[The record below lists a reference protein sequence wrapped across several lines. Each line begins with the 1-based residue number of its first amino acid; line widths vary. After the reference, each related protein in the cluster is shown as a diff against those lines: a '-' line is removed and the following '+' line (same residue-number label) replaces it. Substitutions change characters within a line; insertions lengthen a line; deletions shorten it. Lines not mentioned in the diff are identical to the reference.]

1 MGAYLVRRVP
11 SALVV
16 LVIASFAIFAMVRL
30 VPGDPVATLAGPD
43 ATPEARAAIE
53 ADLGL
58 DQPLVSQYV
67 TWLGQ
72 LAHLDLGTSYRIGG
86 QVSDL
91 VADGAVNTIVLT
103 VAALVLAVAVALV
116 SSVLAVVLDKSW
128 VNAALSFGNTL
139 AIALP
144 TFVTG
149 LVLILLFAVVFPV
162 LPAGGT
168 PPDGFIARP
177 DIAVQYLL
185 LPAVCLALGAGAAL
199 TRFLT
204 EALRTEMRQPY
215 VTTARALGISRRR
228 IVLTQALRNALPSTV
243 TVLGIQFGTLLGGAV
258 LVEAIFTWPGLGGLI
273 EDAISGRDYPLVQV
287 LLLLSVAVFV
297 VVQLLT
303 DIVHAWLDPRVRIA
317 GGGTA

>member
-1 MGAYLVRRVP
+1 MGRYVLSRLP

-16 LVIASFAIFAMVRL
+16 LFVASFGIFAMVRM
-30 VPGDPVATLAGPD
+30 VPGDPVSTLAGPD
-43 ATPEARAAIE
+43 ASPEAVAAIRS
-53 ADLGL
+53 DLGL
-58 DQPLVSQYV
+58 DQPLLSQYF

-72 LAHLDLGTSYRIGG
+72 LLHLDFGTSYRIGG
-86 QVSDL
+86 QVKDL
-91 VADGAVNTIVLT
+91 VVDGAVNTIVLT
-103 VAALVLAVAVALV
+103 TAALLLAVAVALV
-116 SSVLAVVLDKSW
+116 SSLLAVVLDNRW
-128 VNAALSFGNTL
+128 VNAVLSFGNTM

-149 LVLILLFAVVFPV
+149 LVLVLVFAVLLPV

-177 DIAVQYLL
+177 AIAAQYLL
-185 LPAVCLALGAGAAL
+185 LPAVCLALAAGAAL

-228 IVLTQALRNALPSTV
+228 IVLTQALRNALPSAV

-258 LVEAIFTWPGLGGLI
+258 LVEAIFAWPGLGGLI
-273 EDAISGRDYPLVQV
+273 EEGISGRDYPLVQV
-287 LLLLSVAVFV
+287 LLLLSVTVFV
-297 VVQLLT
+297 VIQLVT
-303 DIVHAWLDPRVRIA
+303 DVIHAWLDPRIRI
-317 GGGTA
+317 GGAS

>member
-1 MGAYLVRRVP
+1 MGAYLLRRLP

-16 LVIASFAIFAMVRL
+16 LAIASFGIFAMVRM
-30 VPGDPVATLAGPD
+30 VPGDPVSTLAGPD
-43 ATPEARAAIE
+43 ASPEARAAIR

-58 DQPLVSQYV
+58 DQPLVTQYV

-72 LAHLDLGTSYRIGG
+72 LFRGELGTSYRIGG
-86 QVSDL
+86 PVKDL

-103 VAALVLAVAVALV
+103 VTALLLAMAVALV
-116 SSVLAVVLDKSW
+116 CSLLAVVLDNRW
-128 VNAALSFGNTL
+128 VNATLSFGNTL

-168 PPDGFIARP
+168 PPDGFLARP
-177 DIAVQYLL
+177 DLSVQYLL

-204 EALRTEMRQPY
+204 ESLRTELRQPY

-228 IVLTQALRNALPSTV
+228 IVLTQALRNALPSAI

-273 EDAISGRDYPLVQV
+273 EEAISGRDYPLVQV
-287 LLLLSVAVFV
+287 LLLLSVGVFV
-297 VVQLLT
+297 VIQLFT
-303 DIVHAWLDPRVRIA
+303 DVIHAWLDPRIRI
-317 GGGTA
+317 GGTA

>member
-1 MGAYLVRRVP
+1 MGHYLLRRLP

-16 LVIASFAIFAMVRL
+16 LAIASFGIFALVRL
-30 VPGDPVATLAGPD
+30 VPGDPVSTLAGPD
-43 ATPEARAAIE
+43 ATPEARAAIR

-58 DQPLVSQYV
+58 DQPLVTQYV

-72 LAHLDLGTSYRIGG
+72 LARFDFGTSYRIGG
-86 QVSDL
+86 PVKDL
-91 VADGAVNTIVLT
+91 LADGAVNTIVLT
-103 VAALVLAVAVALV
+103 LTALLLAMAVALV
-116 SSVLAVVLDKSW
+116 CSVLAVVLDNRW
-128 VNAALSFGNTL
+128 VNATLSFGNTL

-144 TFVTG
+144 SFVTG

-168 PPDGFIARP
+168 PPDGFLARP
-177 DIAVQYLL
+177 DLAAQYLL

-204 EALRTEMRQPY
+204 ESLRTELRQPY

-228 IVLTQALRNALPSTV
+228 IVLTQALRNALPSTI

-273 EDAISGRDYPLVQV
+273 EEAISGRDYPLVQV
-287 LLLLSVAVFV
+287 LLLLSVGVFV
-297 VVQLLT
+297 VIQLLT
-303 DIVHAWLDPRVRIA
+303 DVIHAWLDPRVRI
-317 GGGTA
+317 GGTT

>member
-1 MGAYLVRRVP
+1 MGRYLLSRLP

-16 LVIASFAIFAMVRL
+16 LLVASFLIFAMVRL
-30 VPGDPVATLAGPD
+30 VPGDPASTLAGPD
-43 ATPEARAAIE
+43 ATPESLAAIR

-58 DQPLVSQYV
+58 DRPLLEQYV
-67 TWLGQ
+67 SWLGQ
-72 LAHLDLGTSYRIGG
+72 VAHLDLGTSYRIDGP
-86 QVSDL
+86 VRDL
-91 VADGAVNTIVLT
+91 VVDGAANTIVLT
-103 VAALVLAVAVALV
+103 VAALLLASVVALV
-116 SSVLAVVLDKSW
+116 SSVLAVVLDNRW

-149 LVLILLFAVVFPV
+149 LVLILLLAVVFPV

-168 PPDGFIARP
+168 PPDGFVARP

-215 VTTARALGISRRR
+215 VVTARALGISRRR
-228 IVLTQALRNALPSTV
+228 IVLTQALRNALPSAV

-258 LVEAIFTWPGLGGLI
+258 LVEAIFSWPGLGGLI
-273 EDAISGRDYPLVQV
+273 EEAISSRDYPLVQV

-297 VVQLLT
+297 VIQLLT
-303 DIVHAWLDPRVRIA
+303 DLAHAWLDPRIRI
-317 GGGTA
+317 GGAA

>member
-1 MGAYLVRRVP
+1 MGAYLLRRLP

-16 LVIASFAIFAMVRL
+16 LAIASFGIFALVRL
-30 VPGDPVATLAGPD
+30 VPGDPVSTLAGPD
-43 ATPEARAAIE
+43 ASPEARAAIR

-58 DQPLVSQYV
+58 DQPLVTQYV

-72 LAHLDLGTSYRIGG
+72 LARGDFGTSYRIGG
-86 QVSDL
+86 SVKDL

-103 VAALVLAVAVALV
+103 VTALLLAMAVALV
-116 SSVLAVVLDKSW
+116 CSLLAVVLDNRW
-128 VNAALSFGNTL
+128 VNATLSFGNTL

-168 PPDGFIARP
+168 PPDGFLARP
-177 DIAVQYLL
+177 DLSVQYLL

-204 EALRTEMRQPY
+204 ESLRTELRQPY

-228 IVLTQALRNALPSTV
+228 IVLTQALRNALPSTI

-273 EDAISGRDYPLVQV
+273 EEAISGRDYPLVQV
-287 LLLLSVAVFV
+287 LLLLSVGVFV
-297 VVQLLT
+297 VIQLFT
-303 DIVHAWLDPRVRIA
+303 DVIHAWLDPRIRI
-317 GGGTA
+317 GGAA

>member
-1 MGAYLVRRVP
+1 MGAYLLRRLP

-16 LVIASFAIFAMVRL
+16 LAIASFGIFAMVRM
-30 VPGDPVATLAGPD
+30 VPGDPVSTLAGPD
-43 ATPEARAAIE
+43 ASPEARAAIR

-58 DQPLVSQYV
+58 DQPLVTQYV

-72 LAHLDLGTSYRIGG
+72 LFRGDFGTSYRIGG
-86 QVSDL
+86 SVKDL

-103 VAALVLAVAVALV
+103 VTALLLAMAVALV
-116 SSVLAVVLDKSW
+116 CSVLAVVLDNRW
-128 VNAALSFGNTL
+128 VNATLSFGNTL

-168 PPDGFIARP
+168 PPDGFLARP
-177 DIAVQYLL
+177 DLSVQYLL

-204 EALRTEMRQPY
+204 ESLRTELRQPY

-228 IVLTQALRNALPSTV
+228 IVLTQALRNALPSAV

-273 EDAISGRDYPLVQV
+273 EEAISGRDYPLVQV
-287 LLLLSVAVFV
+287 LLLLSVGVFV
-297 VVQLLT
+297 VIQLVT
-303 DIVHAWLDPRVRIA
+303 DVIHAWLDPRIRIGA
-317 GGGTA
+317 QA

>member
-1 MGAYLVRRVP
+1 MGAYLLRRLP

-16 LVIASFAIFAMVRL
+16 LAIASFGIFAMVRM
-30 VPGDPVATLAGPD
+30 VPGDPVSTLAGPD
-43 ATPEARAAIE
+43 ASPEARAAIR

-58 DQPLVSQYV
+58 DQPLVTQYV

-72 LAHLDLGTSYRIGG
+72 LFRGDFGTSYRIGG
-86 QVSDL
+86 SVKDL

-103 VAALVLAVAVALV
+103 VTALLLAMAVALV
-116 SSVLAVVLDKSW
+116 CSVLAVVLDNRW
-128 VNAALSFGNTL
+128 VNATLSFGNTL

-168 PPDGFIARP
+168 PPDGFLARP
-177 DIAVQYLL
+177 DLSVQYLL
-185 LPAVCLALGAGAAL
+185 LPAVCLAVGAGAAL
-199 TRFLT
+199 TRFIT
-204 EALRTEMRQPY
+204 ESLRPELRQPY

-228 IVLTQALRNALPSTV
+228 IVLTQALRNALPSAV

-273 EDAISGRDYPLVQV
+273 EEAISGRDYPLVQV
-287 LLLLSVAVFV
+287 LLLLSVGVFV
-297 VVQLLT
+297 VIQLLT
-303 DIVHAWLDPRVRIA
+303 DVIHAWLDPRVRI
-317 GGGTA
+317 GGAA

>member
-1 MGAYLVRRVP
+1 MGAYLLRRLP

-16 LVIASFAIFAMVRL
+16 LAIASFGIFAMVRM
-30 VPGDPVATLAGPD
+30 VPGDPVSTLAGPD
-43 ATPEARAAIE
+43 ASPEARAAIR

-58 DQPLVSQYV
+58 DQPLVTQYV

-72 LAHLDLGTSYRIGG
+72 LFRGELGTSYRIGG
-86 QVSDL
+86 PVKDL

-103 VAALVLAVAVALV
+103 VTALLLAMAVALV
-116 SSVLAVVLDKSW
+116 CSLLAVVLDNRW
-128 VNAALSFGNTL
+128 VNATLSFGNTL

-168 PPDGFIARP
+168 PPDGFLARP
-177 DIAVQYLL
+177 DLSVQYLL

-204 EALRTEMRQPY
+204 ESLRTELRQPY

-228 IVLTQALRNALPSTV
+228 IVLTQALRNALPSTI

-273 EDAISGRDYPLVQV
+273 EEAISGRDYPLVQV
-287 LLLLSVAVFV
+287 LLLLSVGVFV
-297 VVQLLT
+297 VIQLFT
-303 DIVHAWLDPRVRIA
+303 DVIHAWLDPRIRI
-317 GGGTA
+317 GGQA

>member
-1 MGAYLVRRVP
+1 MGAYLLRRLP

-16 LVIASFAIFAMVRL
+16 LAIASFGIFAMVRM
-30 VPGDPVATLAGPD
+30 VPGDPVSTLAGPD
-43 ATPEARAAIE
+43 ASPEARAAIR

-58 DQPLVSQYV
+58 DQPLVTQYV

-72 LAHLDLGTSYRIGG
+72 LVRGDFGTSYRIGG
-86 QVSDL
+86 PVKDL

-103 VAALVLAVAVALV
+103 VTALLLAMAVALV
-116 SSVLAVVLDKSW
+116 CSLLAVVLDNRW
-128 VNAALSFGNTL
+128 VNATLSFGNTL

-168 PPDGFIARP
+168 PPDGFLARP
-177 DIAVQYLL
+177 DLSVQYLL

-204 EALRTEMRQPY
+204 ESLRTELRQPY

-228 IVLTQALRNALPSTV
+228 IVLTQALRNALPSTI

-273 EDAISGRDYPLVQV
+273 EEAISGRDYPLVQV
-287 LLLLSVAVFV
+287 LLLLSVGVFV
-297 VVQLLT
+297 VIQLFT
-303 DIVHAWLDPRVRIA
+303 DVIHAWLDPRVRI
-317 GGGTA
+317 GGTA

>member
-1 MGAYLVRRVP
+1 MGRYLLRRLP

-16 LVIASFAIFAMVRL
+16 LAIASFGIFALVRL
-30 VPGDPVATLAGPD
+30 VPGDPVSTLAGPD
-43 ATPEARAAIE
+43 ASPEARAAIRS
-53 ADLGL
+53 DLGL
-58 DQPLVSQYV
+58 DQPLLTQYV

-72 LAHLDLGTSYRIGG
+72 LARLDLGTSYRIGG
-86 QVSDL
+86 QVKDL

-103 VAALVLAVAVALV
+103 VTALLLAVVVALA
-116 SSVLAVVLDKSW
+116 SSILAVVLDNRW

-177 DIAVQYLL
+177 DIAAQYLL

-204 EALRTEMRQPY
+204 EALRTELRQPY

-228 IVLTQALRNALPSTV
+228 IVLTQALRNALPSAV

-273 EDAISGRDYPLVQV
+273 EEAISGRDYPLVQV

-297 VVQLLT
+297 VIQLIT
-303 DIVHAWLDPRVRIA
+303 DLIHAWLDPRIRI
-317 GGGTA
+317 GGAA